1 MPTLTTLRFD
11 DGLRKGPV
19 ELIDAAQ
26 DLTGAWAA
34 LGDEIDFRGV
44 DEVALYLTLD
54 INLSV
59 NVRVRFLAAHTTG
72 GQAHVLPLPTTGAS
86 DIKLEDRLQEFNDD
100 ADQSMVLTW
109 TLNGLIL
116 FGQFQVMAGTVGG
129 TAGQIDAANVVTAKR
144 D

>member
-1 MPTLTTLRFD
+1 MTLTTLRFP
-11 DGLRKGPV
+11 DGNRNGPV
-19 ELIDAAQ
+19 EIIDEAQ
-26 DLTGAWAA
+26 DLTAEWAA

-54 INLSV
+54 INSSV
-59 NVRVRFLAAHTTG
+59 NVRVRFLAAHTSG
-72 GQAHVLPLPTTGAS
+72 GQGHVLPLPTTGAS

-100 ADQSMVLTW
+100 ENQSMVPTW
-109 TLNGLIL
+109 TLNGVIL

-129 TAGQIDAANVVTAKR
+129 TAGQIDAANVVTVMR